1 MGEEN
6 ISRNDNSERYDMIGY
21 TEFFFGQP
29 SFRHGL
35 LTVAGFL
42 DVGGKVCHYPQ
53 KKKYI
58 YIKAMSFFFI
68 GRKFPSTIKRDL
80 FIP

>member
-1 MGEEN
+1 MMWN
-6 ISRNDNSERYDMIGY
+6 

-29 SFRHGL
+29 FFRDGL

-42 DVGGKVCHYPQ
+42 DVGDKVRHFPQ
-53 KKKYI
+53 NINI
-58 YIKAMSFFFI
+58 YKSYELFLT